1 MFFQEIEAKFA
12 LLDDIPD
19 ALYADIVTHTHGDL
33 IPRVKAIL
41 HWRQCLLSGI
51 LPEESDLDWPE
62 AFIKRTILMRLE
74 TLDIAPFCREQ
85 ETLTDSV
92 LKDVLEGI
100 SSAEDYFA
108 LKPEG
113 FVDKLAQ
120 RQKINTKDS
129 SFKDEDGL
137 ADHVPPTNNNEPPE
151 PSSEAQ
157 SQSNQQQDSPSA
169 PASENKGATQEKI
182 FTEQTTSNHSQPEL
196 APSFS
201 DQQSPTS
208 IHSTEPTTEDDMS
221 DTQASIM
228 ITEQL
233 DKNWQELAD
242 SWHELSS
249 VYTEFAGLL
258 GKGWDLS
265 QGILSAEGWRDI
277 IRYRKL
283 LQELPELQQLM
294 ATLGRLRDVAG
305 EDAISSL
312 SEQVFSPI
320 IRQVTVEQEA
330 WTDRAAMETGGIVLS
345 DELSRL
351 LPSELAMLGHSKLK
365 MLWYAKRAERKLLTY
380 CHCGLMPDPM
390 QVDQEL
396 DINGPPTEDQS
407 SKAYGPIIICLD
419 TSASMQGMPETIAK
433 ALVLEGLRIAFNEQR
448 PCFVYAFG
456 GLEQVLEH
464 ELDLTQ
470 GGLTKLLKF
479 LQQSF
484 NGGTDVVHPLLM
496 ALEKQKTEDWQ
507 GADILLISDGRF
519 PVQTSLF
526 NKVEKLKKQQ
536 NLRLHGL
543 LLGNWKSVAINQ
555 LCEPLHYYSAWNT
568 DTQIQV

>member
-19 ALYADIVTHTHGDL
+19 ALYTDIVTHTHGDL
-33 IPRVKAIL
+33 MPRVKAIL
-41 HWRQCLLSGI
+41 HWRQCLLKGI
-51 LPEESDLDWPE
+51 LPEESDLKWPE
-62 AFIKRTILMRLE
+62 DFIKRTILMRLE

-92 LKDVLEGI
+92 LKDILGGI

-108 LKPEG
+108 LKPGG

-120 RQKINTKDS
+120 RQKINNKDS
-129 SFKDEDGL
+129 SFKDKEGL
-137 ADHVPPTNNNEPPE
+137 ADHVPPSNNKPK
-151 PSSEAQ
+151 PSAQ
-157 SQSNQQQDSPSA
+157 SQSQTKQNQESQSA
-169 PASENKGATQEKI
+169 STQINQSAAQGINLTKPI
-182 FTEQTTSNHSQPEL
+182 TSNDSESEL
-196 APSFS
+196 TSPFVN
-201 DQQSPTS
+201 QQSPTS
-208 IHSTEPTTEDDMS
+208 SHNAASTADD
-221 DTQASIM
+221 DIQANII

-242 SWHELSS
+242 SWHELST
-249 VYTEFAGLL
+249 VYTEFGELL

-265 QGILSAEGWRDI
+265 QGILSAQGWRDI

-283 LQELPELQQLM
+283 LQELPELQKLM
-294 ATLGRLRDVAG
+294 ATLGRLRHVAG
-305 EDAISSL
+305 EDAVNSL
-312 SEQVFSPI
+312 SEQVFNPI
-320 IRQVTVEQEA
+320 IREVTVEQET

-345 DELSRL
+345 DDLSRL
-351 LPSELAMLGHSKLK
+351 LPSELAMLGHPKLK

-380 CHCGLMPDPM
+380 CHCGLMPDLM
-390 QVDQEL
+390 LVEQEL
-396 DINGPPTEDQS
+396 DINGPPKEDRS

-433 ALVLEGLRIAFNEQR
+433 ALILEGLRIAFNEQR
-448 PCFVYAFG
+448 HCFVYAFG

-484 NGGTDVVHPLLM
+484 NGGTDVVHPLLV
-496 ALEKQKTEDWQ
+496 ALEKQKTEGWQ
-507 GADILLISDGRF
+507 DADILLISDGRF
-519 PVQTSLF
+519 PVQTLLF
-526 NKVEKLKKQQ
+526 NRVEKLKKQQ
-536 NLRLHGL
+536 GLRLHGL
-543 LLGNWKSVAINQ
+543 LLGNWKSDAIKQ
-555 LCEPLHYYSAWNT
+555 LCEPLHYYSAW
-568 DTQIQV
+568 DTNKQIQVSN